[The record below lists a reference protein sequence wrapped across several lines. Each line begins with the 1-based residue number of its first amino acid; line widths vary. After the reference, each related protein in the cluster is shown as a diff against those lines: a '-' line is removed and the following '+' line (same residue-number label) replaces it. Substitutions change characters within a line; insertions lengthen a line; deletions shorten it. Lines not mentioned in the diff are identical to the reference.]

1 MHALTNTTIFAASM
15 DSTEAMAQISAVMSA
30 PSEPVEVV
38 VLHADGK
45 TSETTIDHRK
55 VTELL
60 GAIPTFVGAIRALG
74 AQAVARRDCE
84 GKVNAH
90 VLPDTFEPNVNGD
103 IVLLRTAA
111 DAVGSPLA
119 LTLREYN
126 EWVAGGMPDV
136 DEDEEG
142 VI

>member
-1 MHALTNTTIFAASM
+1 MHAPDTTTSFAASM
-15 DSTEAMAQISAVMSA
+15 HSMDAMAQISVVMSA
-30 PSEPVEVV
+30 PPEPVKVV
-38 VLHADGK
+38 VLHADGR

-74 AQAVARRDCE
+74 AQAVARRDCK

-90 VLPDTFEPNVNGD
+90 ALPDTFEPTVKGD

-119 LTLREYN
+119 LTVRDYD
-126 EWVAGGMPDV
+126 EWIANGMP
-136 DEDEEG
+136 EG
-142 VI
+142 E